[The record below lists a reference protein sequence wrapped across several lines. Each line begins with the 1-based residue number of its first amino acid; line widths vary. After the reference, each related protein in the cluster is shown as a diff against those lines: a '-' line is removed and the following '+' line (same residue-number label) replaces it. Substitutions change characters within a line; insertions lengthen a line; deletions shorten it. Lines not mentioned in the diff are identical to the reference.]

1 MPIRVSRSIVLDPI
15 LPDAPAIAPQLVPM
29 RTSPEK
35 VAPVLR
41 EIGESFLNF
50 QVVAK
55 RESEQR
61 AELAGT
67 PDVVAAVPYFESD
80 IFDVAG
86 LLKLGRTI
94 WGEA

>member
-1 MPIRVSRSIVLDPI
+1 M
-15 LPDAPAIAPQLVPM
+15 VPM

-35 VAPVLR
+35 VAPVLG

-86 LLKLGRTI
+86 LLELGRTI